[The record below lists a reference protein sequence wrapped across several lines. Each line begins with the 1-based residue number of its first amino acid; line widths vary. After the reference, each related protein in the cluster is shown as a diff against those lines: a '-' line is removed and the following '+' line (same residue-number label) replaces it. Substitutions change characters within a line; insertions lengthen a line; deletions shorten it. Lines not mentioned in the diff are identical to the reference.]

1 MLPYDTHTGEN
12 ITITLSSTE
21 YSQVMAELIYG
32 GSTVP
37 STNQATLPRG
47 TSKQEGAAAV
57 ERHTEAILDGPPAAA
72 IREAHRPWTGM
83 LDTADYSGGQG
94 VRKLIAPF
102 HFPHICDQ
110 RMADV
115 PRIHEIP
122 ARILLTQ
129 INSK

>member
-1 MLPYDTHTGEN
+1 MDSCQRTKEYVAKRTSEGKSKREIMRCLKRYAAREIQRR
-12 ITITLSSTE
+12 ITN
-21 YSQVMAELIYG
+21 
-32 GSTVP
+32 P
-37 STNQATLPRG
+37 
-47 TSKQEGAAAV
+47 QEGAAAV

-72 IREAHRPWTGM
+72 IREAHRLWTGM

-94 VRKLIAPF
+94 LRKLIARF

-122 ARILLTQ
+122 AHILLTQ